1 MVDAFSRWKMAV
13 YIPDKKGTTVT
24 EAICKEWIKYFGP
37 MKYLQADRG
46 KEWLNKELQS
56 FCHFNDIKFTTTAS
70 FTPNA
75 NSLCERGH
83 AICDRML
90 EKMCTAD
97 PSLHPTIVLCW
108 AIHAANS
115 MDLVDGISP
124 FLLVFGRQPNHPSL
138 INFKPGNQLEL
149 PVSDRLSQQ
158 LNTML
163 SARETFAGL
172 EADKTLRAALNQRIY
187 SNHLDI
193 HAKDWIYY
201 KTNVDRVWKG
211 PVRVTS
217 KEGKRLY
224 ILSAGQLLT
233 VNTDDVLLHKSEDQ
247 FNAVGDEFISI
258 PNPDKETSTAQNSAN
273 VIISGDRDLSVDPD
287 IDLGFQLCVIDARR
301 ECRATW
307 L

>member
-1 MVDAFSRWKMAV
+1 M
-13 YIPDKKGTTVT
+13 
-24 EAICKEWIKYFGP
+24 
-37 MKYLQADRG
+37 
-46 KEWLNKELQS
+46 
-56 FCHFNDIKFTTTAS
+56 
-70 FTPNA
+70 
-75 NSLCERGH
+75 
-83 AICDRML
+83 
-90 EKMCTAD
+90 
-97 PSLHPTIVLCW
+97 
-108 AIHAANS
+108 
-115 MDLVDGISP
+115 P

-163 SARETFAGL
+163 SAREPFAGL

-233 VNTDDVLLHKSEDQ
+233 INTDDVLLHKSEDQ
-247 FNAVGDEFISI
+247 FNAVGEEFISI
-258 PNPDKETSTAQNSAN
+258 PNPEKETSTAQNAAN
-273 VIISGDRDLSVDPD
+273 VIIS
-287 IDLGFQLCVIDARR
+287 
-301 ECRATW
+301 
-307 L
+307 